1 MPYSDPDPTDP
12 MTLHGVAVET
22 RDDGAM
28 REMAQCFVE
37 ELFRLG
43 FDPDRILRMFEMPEY
58 AGPYL
63 AHQILGEEAIRSLID
78 DQMSLRG
85 PRRAQVRSAPKA
97 GDRISLPV
105 LES

>member
-22 RDDGAM
+22 RDDNAL

-37 ELFRLG
+37 ELFRLD
-43 FDPDRILRMFEMPEY
+43 FDPDRVLRMFGMPEF
-58 AGPYL
+58 AGPYR

-85 PRRAQVRSAPKA
+85 HRRVQAPPAPKA